1 MKFIIN
7 NTGVLEDKV
16 LTYSMEDFSFDME
29 PLDNVIDYDIVINT
43 LNLSVVK
50 NKVVQI
56 WGFSSIEN
64 AIKTNKQ
71 VPMAKK
77 GELMIL
83 DNLEGGFSYR
93 INQEEWPILI
103 NNETGWICMGNP
115 DKTYNAIEFI
125 HNCIAVIDEN
135 HNFIALWLNAKIV

>member
-1 MKFIIN
+1 
-7 NTGVLEDKV
+7 
-16 LTYSMEDFSFDME
+16 MEDFSFDME
-29 PLDNVIDYDIVINT
+29 PLSNVIDYDIVINT

-50 NKVVQI
+50 NKVIQI
-56 WGFSSIEN
+56 WGFSSIGN

-77 GELMIL
+77 GELMVL

-103 NNETGWICMGNP
+103 NNETGWICIGNP
-115 DKTYNAIEFI
+115 DNTYNAIEFI

-135 HNFIALWLNAKIV
+135 DNFIALWLNAKII